1 MGKNSNCI
9 GAMKFEEKLVTILGT
24 QDLANAEARR
34 IASDSFKQVFG
45 DWENNK
51 DAKWTDKQ
59 GALRQDD
66 NGYPRLFKSG
76 NQFYY
81 KLKDGKKDFLNKIK
95 FPEIDPDDVFEITNQ
110 LRYELF
116 STKEGFDFNNIEN
129 IKGLKIAE
137 SIQSSIDSFR
147 AENIGD
153 PDAQMR
159 ADLIEKYKDDFIVE
173 VRTQIEDMGLTAS
186 KRIKAGA
193 RKDQVV
199 DLTDENG
206 NPESEMAEEE
216 KSTGMNFAESF
227 TKNSKDTA
235 SVNVK
240 LLLSTVLDTKRE
252 LRRNPDGT
260 PYINEN
266 GKNEMIISTVPGKF
280 LGKPQFVEFD
290 DVWTTLEP
298 MLADIVNFNLGG
310 DVQDVFDLM
319 IERLEGLKLVK
330 PWTEGLVD
338 RLKELNASEK
348 IGERNKITEFFQAFS
363 KAQLTYYVTEVNGR
377 NIKVINASS
386 TNSRSSKL
394 KAEWGRNFRKKFLTS
409 KGKMNKA
416 VDIEQISDM
425 ITESKNKFI
434 GQVGTRG
441 TLASKIKSISENLP
455 ILMGAMN
462 ALGVNVNNLDM
473 RNFILQVSDP
483 EKRYGEV
490 KALYEGMERTMA
502 LIKDDKVPFINAGEF
517 SNPFDNQSVLSRLAN
532 ARGLSAIQL
541 SENTIVG
548 NEGKTY
554 WTYSSLS
561 YLHNKIN
568 SWKQQAGADDT
579 MDIQALASLTYNKN
593 SRWLKYLLASDVVND
608 SEREAESLKRIQ
620 EVEIGLSS
628 SIKSKNKNDGVDNTK
643 ITIADAI
650 NDSIVKILGKKSSSQ
665 KSLFPT
671 IVPADKSRKMDISG
685 FEMFETGIVY
695 TNGKGTE
702 IDDATSDI
710 FIDYFEDEYNRMAE
724 AADQIANLPDSEK
737 IEHYHTKSM
746 NALKSQLFPEFSPA
760 EASKEVKAILYDKN
774 VPKKSTMSGLSN
786 TQKEALRPFVV
797 QAIKDRM
804 KETLQEL
811 RKNKI
816 IEVDPKEKGGL
827 KALTIDKTLMASYE
841 SQSSPVHTMVGDYV
855 VNGLISTIEYSKL
868 FSGDTAYYKDQSDLI
883 KRIPATYTDGLQLR
897 LSENDH
903 KFFNQAT
910 VNGVEVAS
918 KYLKEIRDSLTDK
931 KLIEA
936 YKKVNTTDAQAWI
949 TPHRWKF
956 LKERLGQWG
965 AQHEKVFKKMMEGK
979 ELDSKELKLAAQPLK
994 GVYFEINEGRPVY
1007 LKYSQAVLVPSLV
1020 KNTPMQAL
1028 YNKMTIDPATGEPYV
1043 NKKDEL
1049 HEVITRDGVKV
1060 GAKGITTIHKAD
1072 TSELLEDFELNSVPL
1087 SNSGWKLQQ
1096 DLPTKLI
1103 HDTLTGSQI
1112 QKNILAGIDL
1122 SSKLANYE
1130 LNGEPKTGKEIMQMI
1145 HDTIGSLV
1153 GEGKESLGTKFGI
1166 GEDNKITNMTAVY
1179 EALIDEFKSRG
1190 GDENI
1195 ISALEK
1201 EMPFDAIPQLAG
1213 RVQSIFM
1220 SIFNKE
1226 LIKVK
1231 TNGGSFIQV
1240 SPFGLESVQ
1249 EIVKDD
1255 TGEGPT
1261 KVLRSGIKIVSDNY
1275 DGKGLKPPRIENGK
1289 VMRGQAMLPYSA
1301 IKSTIEKYN
1310 KQFKDENDPG
1320 RINPWNMSA
1329 AKLKE
1334 ILDPSALE
1342 MVSYRIPNQGM
1353 SSNDALEIV
1362 GILPPELGDSII
1374 AYDAVPGKTGSD
1386 FDIDKMYV
1394 MTHHLEVRDGKIQ
1407 KVPSS
1412 MDSKKGKQ
1420 NMLVDLYASVLTS
1433 PHTYDQMMT
1442 SIDAS
1447 FLKNDIVGLFPPQ
1460 GMGSLQ
1466 FMSPIQQIK
1475 TKFEYLSGKF
1485 GVAQTA
1491 NQLVDHASNQSLN
1504 IRLKG
1509 YLGIG
1514 HQDEKG
1520 RTKFDNIKDTNGKNT
1535 ISDVLSAFLNAYVDI
1550 AKDPYISRGN
1560 HNSSTSNVTFMLLRA
1575 GAPVSWVN
1583 RFIGQ
1588 PILKDLVDVIN
1599 MSEGKTA
1606 RRLTFGTSGKTVS
1619 PMEYIRLQYG
1629 IKKGDAN
1636 EQDVA
1641 SLSESKMEA
1650 AIKKDV
1656 ALSTE
1661 EKIEQGRIL
1670 DIFEFF
1676 QDHAR
1681 SFNASVSAAKADTK
1695 GNGGG
1700 IVARQIAEN
1709 KVNEVLAAKKIIGF
1723 TTKFKDTM
1731 MGHYYN
1737 SAVLWV
1743 GDVLEASDL
1752 FLVGKHQVLDAF
1764 NEVSESLGK
1773 GRLRDPELGRVLEN
1787 SFRSYSMS
1795 GLSVFK
1801 DNNSDHHH
1809 LFKVLPEQIS
1819 ALKETSNNFLIQEL
1833 RIETSGGYEF
1843 LGIDSRTATKS
1854 FNNRIYRAWS
1864 QLLNSSDPVERKL
1877 GVDLVR
1883 YAYSQS
1889 GFNNN
1894 LNQFFSHIPHNFF
1907 AEQGIAFEIDEMFR
1921 TIDNIVAGEDF
1932 KDQMLRHQWDN
1943 KTLGSKLVPELRA
1956 DKVKG
1961 FGGLFS
1967 LGTGFISDEEKSS
1980 IAVEVDFNGNK
1991 TFPKFT
1997 KVMLNQKDVYDK
2009 GAIPNYGL
2017 FILRGEVNG
2026 NPVYT
2031 RTHKLGHKSSKGSI
2045 FEYNEKDAPTKS
2057 VVEGNNVPTKI
2068 KGEVRQI
2075 MSQLRSD
2082 PGFFENKAGISIQ
2095 ESAPSENVREVSTK
2109 ILSNQDVAAFKK
2121 YVAAAQGK
2129 LPAEFFT
2136 SDSVFAEI
2144 KDSKTE
2150 GRGKMPQDHIWIKN
2164 SDDRYDMVNQT
2175 DGEIVIANVD
2185 LETGLKYEDVNIDKV
2200 SETKVS
2206 VVDRYSVADLKA
2218 NPDKIYVF
2226 GDNMIEK
2233 GKGGQAIIRDEE
2245 NAFGIPTKVGPS
2257 MKKESFFSDTT
2268 FKSSTAQIDKS
2279 IAKIKA
2285 DGREVVFPKDG
2296 LGTGLAKLKEK
2307 APQTFEYLNKRLKE
2321 EFGFD
2326 NTTGKVSTAQ
2336 EERVLP
2342 GGSDYVA
2349 EELSVFHAK
2358 IAHLKSKMNVEVIM
2372 DANVPTSRVLGA
2384 SDPRT
2389 IKAGKPV
2396 ILINPKAVFKTTA
2409 IHEFAHIFI
2418 DAFPGGLKNK
2428 RLQKA
2433 LTELKR
2439 TALYDE
2445 VKEGYPELSD
2455 EMFEKELLATAIGRE
2470 GSEIW
2475 DSKEKEGMWTAF
2487 KNWFF
2492 DFLRRAFGLNQSEV
2506 TSLTRELLNN
2516 TVKSDLLA
2524 NLSEQEQQQKNFGQE
2539 EKDVEEVKLDNTYNQ
2554 IISSI
2559 SNLRQAIEP
2568 RTKKE
2573 LKVEES
2579 KKAGLD
2585 KGEKTKYQEVKA
2597 LDEKL
2602 TEEMDK
2608 LNETANSRAILRY
2621 VAFSQKSVNE
2631 YKALVSRL
2639 TERGKLTPEEIKN
2652 IKFFTSVFNMIPDVK
2667 QLMLEQYEKGYLKNN
2682 NGQKKKRMAV
2692 LDKIIADYDTLNQE
2706 MLGVSRRIYAQTMVE
2721 NSNEHVMAWR
2731 DKFERQYADLEARN
2745 ATPDEN
2751 IYEWVNAKMTANK
2764 DKIESEAFKFYEE
2777 QAKKSLSDIHAST
2790 GWLVSEKNI
2799 ASAEIQT
2806 VSRMIDAADFEVDRW
2821 VQAQAKEVE
2830 SAYEAFSK
2838 DYASSLGTEERYK
2851 KFVDQTD
2858 EGSYLI
2864 SEYKAGFLAKYYEA
2878 NSWMNKNVY
2887 EKKFAGIEVTKDGDY
2902 TINGQTKSLVL
2913 PRNGFKVE
2921 GTHVF
2926 YTEAGITHSMTLEEA
2941 IGKSERAY
2949 WIEENTESQKTQY
2962 GLDIKPKKYDAKGNE
2977 LWVNKAYDELS
2988 VKDREHLKS
2997 MRKMILDAHVLT
3009 EGKQT
3014 LIEKAGVA
3022 DFYRLPGVTRSS
3034 RARAL
3039 SGDLKSL
3046 VSDSVTDMFKRKEDE
3061 FELEEAGTKAKD
3073 KEEKA
3078 SVRRMADLTNK
3089 QKYDVP
3095 IPYRAKLSKTDQ
3107 SLDIHTILLMNL
3119 KEAKNFEQKKALE
3132 AQVHVMIDVMS
3143 NRLIPNHS
3151 GLQKLAVM
3159 HGFSRDKEIQMHLPK
3174 EQLPEDVKTLISIME
3189 NRIYGI
3195 KNKDAGSVAGVNMQ
3209 KATNTLLGYAGSV
3222 ALIGNFVNSFVNA
3235 TTGTVNNLIEAWGG
3249 ETYNLTNWKN
3259 AGVKYWKDAKG
3270 LVGDMGSNTHSSKTN
3285 MMLDVFNVLGSR
3297 ESLNNNFEDNSRLKS
3312 MLKTSKLRPIAQG
3325 GEHMMQSKVM
3335 YAVLD
3340 NIKILN
3346 AKGEYLDKN
3355 GNVTKDVAKAAT
3367 LDEVMY
3373 FEKDKKGEAHM
3384 KLPKWVAAT
3393 TFSPQPGKQDDI
3405 LVDARGLIKKKI
3417 IDLHG
3422 NYDNDLKNK
3431 AQREWWGKLLFFLKK
3446 WMEST
3451 TLRRWRGAATML
3463 KKSEELRDVDRYYS
3477 EDMKQYQEGF
3487 YVTAARFIRNS
3498 LIPAAKELKFEILT
3512 ADYKNLS
3519 KHEKANMRRLVAE
3532 LGMITMT
3539 ILAYAAMGG
3548 FDDDPDDDTLM
3559 ARYYLR
3565 REISELSFYLSPA
3578 ETIKLMKNP
3587 TASISVIE
3595 RYTKVLGQFLS
3606 PTERYEQGRN
3616 EGRLKLW
3623 VKTKKAL
3630 PYWAQTEKDYKA
3642 SLRFL
3647 QVMD

>member
-24 QDLANAEARR
+24 QELADAEARR
-34 IASDSFKQVFG
+34 IASDDFKKVFG

-51 DAKWTDKQ
+51 EAKWTDKQ

-76 NQFYY
+76 NQYYY
-81 KLKDGKKDFLNKIK
+81 KLKNGKKDFLNKIK

-137 SIQSSIDSFR
+137 SIQSSIDSYR
-147 AENIGD
+147 AENVGD

-159 ADLIEKYKDDFIVE
+159 ADLIEKYKEDFVIE
-173 VRTQIEDMGLTAS
+173 VRTQIEDMGLTSS
-186 KRIKAGA
+186 KRIRAGA
-193 RKDQVV
+193 RKDQIV

-206 NPESEMAEEE
+206 NPESEVAEED
-216 KSTGMNFAESF
+216 KATGMNFAESF

-240 LLLSTVLDTKRE
+240 LLLSTVLDTRYEERLDDNGDVVKE
-252 LRRNPDGT
+252 DGDVIMDLNT
-260 PYINEN
+260 I
-266 GKNEMIISTVPGKF
+266 PGRF
-280 LGKPQFVEFD
+280 LGKPKFVEFD

-298 MLADIVNFNLGG
+298 ILANIVNFNLGG

-319 IERLEGLKLVK
+319 IEKLEELEEVK
-330 PWTEGLVD
+330 PWTVGLVM
-338 RLKELNASEK
+338 RLNELNNSEK

-363 KAQLTYYVTEVNGR
+363 KAKLDYYVTEVNGR

-425 ITESKNKFI
+425 ITESKKKFI

-441 TLASKIKSISENLP
+441 TLASKMKSISDNLP
-455 ILMGAMN
+455 VLVELMN
-462 ALGVNVNNLDM
+462 NLGINVNNYDVN
-473 RNFILQVSDP
+473 NFMYQVRDQ
-483 EKRYGEV
+483 EKVYGEV
-490 KALYEGMERTMA
+490 KALYEGMERTMSI
-502 LIKDDKVPFINAGEF
+502 IKDDKSPFIVAGEF
-517 SNPFDNQSVLSRLAN
+517 KNPFDDQLVLGRLAT

-568 SWKQQAGADDT
+568 SWKQQAGVDDT
-579 MDIQALASLTYNKN
+579 MDIQTLASLTYNKN
-593 SRWLKYLLASDVVND
+593 SRWLKYLLAADVIND
-608 SEREAESLKRIQ
+608 SEREAKSLERIQ
-620 EVEIGLSS
+620 KVEIGLSS

-650 NDSIVKILGKKSSSQ
+650 NDSLVKILGQKAAAQ

-671 IVPADKSRKMDISG
+671 IVPADKSRKMDLAG

-702 IDDATSDI
+702 IDDATSDV
-710 FIDYFEDEYNRMAE
+710 FIDYFEDEYNRMDE
-724 AADQIANLPDSEK
+724 AAEEIDNLPDSEK

-746 NALKSQLFPEFSPA
+746 NALKSQLFPEFSPS
-760 EASKEVKAILYDKN
+760 EASKEVKAILYDN
-774 VPKKSTMSGLSN
+774 NRPKKSTISGLSN
-786 TQKEALRPFVV
+786 SQKKALRPFVV

-816 IEVDPKEKGGL
+816 IEVDAKEKGGL

-841 SQSSPVHTMVGDYV
+841 SQSSPIHTMVGDYV
-855 VNGLISTIEYSKL
+855 VNGLISTIEYTKL
-868 FSGDTAYYKDQSDLI
+868 FSGDPAYYKDQSDLI
-883 KRIPATYTDGLQLR
+883 KRVPATYTDGLQLR

-903 KFFNQAT
+903 KYFNQAT
-910 VNGVEVAS
+910 VNGVEVSS
-918 KYLKEIRDSLTDK
+918 KYVELIRESLTDK
-931 KLIEA
+931 ELIKA
-936 YKKVNTTDAQAWI
+936 YELDKDGKGGVNTTDAQAWI

-979 ELDSKELKLAAQPLK
+979 ELEPKELKLAAQPLK
-994 GVYFEINEGRPVY
+994 GVYFEVNDGRPVY

-1028 YNKMTIDPATGEPYV
+1028 YNKMTIDPATGEPYA

-1060 GAKGITTIHKAD
+1060 GAKGITDIHSKD
-1072 TSELLEDFELNSVPL
+1072 GELLPEFELNSTPL
-1087 SNSGWKLQQ
+1087 INSGWKLQQ

-1130 LNGEPKTGKEIMQMI
+1130 FNGEPKTGREIMQMI

-1153 GEGKESLGTKFGI
+1153 GEGRESLGTKFGI
-1166 GEDNKITNMTAVY
+1166 GEDNKITNMSAVY
-1179 EALIDEFKSRG
+1179 DALIDEFKSRG

-1226 LIKVK
+1226 LIKIK

-1255 TGEGPT
+1255 SGKDPN

-1275 DGKGLKPPRIENGK
+1275 DPKGLKPPRIDKKTGK
-1289 VMRGQAMLPYSA
+1289 VLPGQAMLPYSA
-1301 IKSTIEKYN
+1301 IRSAIDKYN
-1310 KQFKDENDPG
+1310 KQFKDENDPQ

-1334 ILDPSALE
+1334 ILDPSALQ
-1342 MVSYRIPNQGM
+1342 MVAYRIPNQGM
-1353 SSNDALEIV
+1353 SSNDPLEIV
-1362 GILPPELGDSII
+1362 GILPAELGDSII

-1407 KVPSS
+1407 KVPSN

-1420 NMLVDLYASVLTS
+1420 NMLVDLYTSVLTS

-1442 SIDAS
+1442 SIDAG
-1447 FLKNDIVGLFPPQ
+1447 FLKNDIVGLFPPKDL
-1460 GMGSLQ
+1460 GSLQ

-1504 IRLKG
+1504 IRLNG

-1514 HQDEKG
+1514 HQDNKG
-1520 RTKFDNIKDTNGKNT
+1520 NTKFDNIKDVDGKNS

-1560 HNSSTSNVTFMLLRA
+1560 HNVNTAGITFMLLRA

-1583 RFIGQ
+1583 RFVGQ

-1599 MSEGKTA
+1599 MSDGKTA
-1606 RRLTFGTSGKTVS
+1606 RRLTFGASGKTVT

-1636 EQDVA
+1636 EKDVA
-1641 SLSESKMEA
+1641 ALSPSKMEA
-1650 AIKKDV
+1650 AIKKEG
-1656 ALSTE
+1656 ALTTE
-1661 EKIEQGRIL
+1661 EKIEQGKIL

-1676 QDHAR
+1676 QDHAK
-1681 SFNASVSAAKADTK
+1681 SFNASVSASKADTK

-1700 IVARQIAEN
+1700 VLPLHIAKN
-1709 KVNEVLAAKKIIGF
+1709 KVNSVLNAKKNKILGFGAKGF
-1723 TTKFKDTM
+1723 TNKYAKSTM
-1731 MGHYYN
+1731 MGHYYHN
-1737 SAVLWV
+1737 AVLWV
-1743 GDVLEASDL
+1743 SDVLQASDL
-1752 FLVGKHQVLDAF
+1752 FLAGKQEVLHAF
-1764 NEVSESLGK
+1764 DGVSNALGK
-1773 GRLRDPELGRVLEN
+1773 GLLTDPELGRVLEN

-1801 DNNSDHHH
+1801 DNNSDHDF

-1819 ALKETSNNFLIQEL
+1819 ALKETSDNFLIQEL

-1864 QLLNSSDPVERKL
+1864 QLLNSSDPAEKKL
-1877 GVDLVR
+1877 GVDLIR
-1883 YAYSQS
+1883 YAFSQS

-1921 TIDNIVAGEDF
+1921 TVDNMVAGEDF

-1956 DKVKG
+1956 DKIKG

-1967 LGTGFISDEEKSS
+1967 LGTGFISDEENYS
-1980 IAVEVDFNGNK
+1980 IAVDIDFMGNK

-2009 GAIPNYGL
+2009 GATPNYGL

-2045 FEYNEKDAPTKS
+2045 FEYNEKEAPTKS

-2068 KGEVRQI
+2068 KGEIRQI

-2082 PGFFENKAGISIQ
+2082 PGFVEERSGMSVQEN
-2095 ESAPSENVREVSTK
+2095 APSENVREVSTK
-2109 ILSNQDVAAFKK
+2109 IISNQDIAAFKK

-2136 SDSVFAEI
+2136 SNSVFAEI

-2150 GRGKMPQDHIWIKN
+2150 GKGKMPQDHIWIKN

-2175 DGEIVIANVD
+2175 DGDIVIANVD
-2185 LETGLKYEDVNIDKV
+2185 LETGLQYTEVNIDK
-2200 SETKVS
+2200 
-2206 VVDRYSVADLKA
+2206 
-2218 NPDKIYVF
+2218 
-2226 GDNMIEK
+2226 
-2233 GKGGQAIIRDEE
+2233 
-2245 NAFGIPTKVGPS
+2245 
-2257 MKKESFFSDTT
+2257 
-2268 FKSSTAQIDKS
+2268 
-2279 IAKIKA
+2279 
-2285 DGREVVFPKDG
+2285 
-2296 LGTGLAKLKEK
+2296 
-2307 APQTFEYLNKRLKE
+2307 
-2321 EFGFD
+2321 
-2326 NTTGKVSTAQ
+2326 AQ
-2336 EERVLP
+2336 EERLLP
-2342 GGSDYVA
+2342 GDNYQL
-2349 EELSVFHAK
+2349 EDLQVFNAK
-2358 IAHLKSKMNVEVIM
+2358 IAHLQSKMNVEVVI
-2372 DANVPTSRVLGA
+2372 DSTVPTSRVLGA

-2396 ILINPKAVFKTTA
+2396 ILINPKAIFKTTA

-2439 TALYDE
+2439 TGLYDE

-2492 DFLRRAFGLNQSEV
+2492 DFLRRAFGLNRSEV
-2506 TSLTRELLNN
+2506 TNLTKELLNN
-2516 TVKSDLLA
+2516 TVNADLLA
-2524 NLSEQEQQQKNFGQE
+2524 NLSEQDQQEKNFGQQ
-2539 EKDVEEVKLDNTYNQ
+2539 EKDEEVVELENTYNQ

-2559 SNLRQAIEP
+2559 ANLRQAIEP

-2573 LKVEES
+2573 LKIEES
-2579 KKAGLD
+2579 KKAGLER
-2585 KGEKTKYQEVKA
+2585 GEKTKYQEVKA

-2602 TEEMDK
+2602 TEEMEK
-2608 LNETANSRAILRY
+2608 LNETANSRAMLRY

-2631 YKALVSRL
+2631 YKSLVSRL
-2639 TERGKLTPEEIKN
+2639 TERGKLTPEDIKN
-2652 IKFFTSVFNMIPDVK
+2652 IKFFTSVFTMIPDVK
-2667 QLMLEQYEKGYLKNN
+2667 QLMLEQYGKGYLKDN

-2706 MLGVSRRIYAQTMVE
+2706 MLGVSRRIYAKTMVE
-2721 NSNEHVMAWR
+2721 HSNEHVTAWR
-2731 DKFERQYADLEARN
+2731 KKFERQYADLESRN
-2745 ATPDEN
+2745 AAPNEN
-2751 IYEWVNAKMTANK
+2751 MYVWVNAKMVANK
-2764 DKIESEAFKFYEE
+2764 DKIESEALKFYEN

-2799 ASAEIQT
+2799 ANSEIQT

-2830 SAYEAFSK
+2830 DAYKEFSK

-2864 SEYKAGFLAKYYEA
+2864 SEYKADFLAKYYEA

-2887 EKKFAGIEVTKDGDY
+2887 EEKFAGIEVTKDGKY
-2902 TINGQTKSLVL
+2902 TINGETKELLL
-2913 PRNGFKVE
+2913 PRNGLKVE
-2921 GTHVF
+2921 GSHVF
-2926 YTEAGITHSMTLEEA
+2926 YTESGIIHSMTLQEA

-2949 WIEENTESQKTQY
+2949 WIEENTDSQKTSY
-2962 GLDIKPKKYDAKGNE
+2962 GIDIKPKKSIWANP
-2977 LWVNKAYDELS
+2977 AYEELS
-2988 VKDREHLKS
+2988 VRDREHLKS
-2997 MRKMILDAHVLT
+2997 MRAMILGAHTLT

-3034 RARAL
+3034 KARAL
-3039 SGDLKSL
+3039 AGDLKSL
-3046 VSDSVTDMFKRKEDE
+3046 VGDSVTDMFKKKEDE
-3061 FELEEAGTKAKD
+3061 FELEAEGTKAENKG
-3073 KEEKA
+3073 KN
-3078 SVRRMADLTNK
+3078 SIRRMADLTNK

-3095 IPYRAKLSKTDQ
+3095 IPFRAKLKKADQ

-3119 KEAKNFEQKKALE
+3119 KEAKNYEQKKNLE

-3189 NRIYGI
+3189 SRIYGI
-3195 KNKDAGSVAGVNMQ
+3195 KEKDAGSAAGVNMQ
-3209 KATNTLLGYAGSV
+3209 KATTTLLKYAGSV

-3259 AGVKYWKDAKG
+3259 AGLKYWKDSKG
-3270 LVGDMGSNTHSSKTN
+3270 LIDDMGSNVHSSRTN

-3312 MLKTSKLRPIAQG
+3312 MMNTSKLRPIAQG

-3346 AKGEYLDKN
+3346 KKGEYLDKN

-3373 FEKDKKGEAHM
+3373 FERDNRGDSVA

-3393 TFSPQPGKQDDI
+3393 TFSPQPDKQDDI

-3451 TLRRWRGAATML
+3451 TLRRFRGYATAL

-3487 YVTAARFIRNS
+3487 YVTAARFIKNS
-3498 LIPAAKELKFEILT
+3498 LIPAAKELKFEVMT
-3512 ADYKNLS
+3512 ADYKKLS

-3532 LGMITMT
+3532 FGMMT
-3539 ILAYAAMGG
+3539 LTVLAYAAMGG
-3548 FDDDPDDDTLM
+3548 FDDEPDDETLL
-3559 ARYYLR
+3559 ARYFLR
-3565 REISELSFYLSPA
+3565 REISELTFYLNPA

-3595 RYTKVLGQFLS
+3595 RYTKVLGQFMS
-3606 PTERYEQGRN
+3606 PTERYEQGVN

-3630 PYWAQTEKDYKA
+3630 PFWAQTEKDYKA

-3647 QVMD
+3647 QIMD

>member
-1 MGKNSNCI
+1 
-9 GAMKFEEKLVTILGT
+9 MKFEEKLVTILGT
-24 QDLANAEARR
+24 QELANAEARR

-81 KLKDGKKDFLNKIK
+81 KLKNGKKDFLNKIK

-137 SIQSSIDSFR
+137 SIQSSIDAYR
-147 AENIGD
+147 AENVGD

-159 ADLIEKYKDDFIVE
+159 ADLIEKYKEDFVIE
-173 VRTQIEDMGLTAS
+173 VRTQIEDMGLTSS

-193 RKDQVV
+193 RKDQIV

-206 NPESEMAEEE
+206 NPEGEMAEED
-216 KSTGMNFAESF
+216 KPTGMNFAESF

-252 LRRNPDGT
+252 LRKNPDGT
-260 PYINEN
+260 PYVNEN
-266 GKNEMIISTVPGKF
+266 GKNEMVISTVPGRF

-298 MLADIVNFNLGG
+298 MLADLVNFNLGG

-319 IERLEGLKLVK
+319 VEKLEGLKLVK

-338 RLKELNASEK
+338 RLKELNTSEK

-363 KAQLTYYVTEVNGR
+363 KAQLDYYVTEVNGR

-416 VDIEQISDM
+416 VDVEQISDM
-425 ITESKNKFI
+425 ITESKKKFI
-434 GQVGTRG
+434 SQVGTRG
-441 TLASKIKSISENLP
+441 TTASKIKSISENLP

-462 ALGVNVNNLDM
+462 ALGINVNNLDM

-502 LIKDDKVPFINAGEF
+502 IIKDDKAPFVVAGEF
-517 SNPFDNQSVLSRLAN
+517 KNPFDDQLVLGRLAT

-561 YLHNKIN
+561 YLHNKLN
-568 SWKQQAGADDT
+568 AWKQQAGVDDT

-593 SRWLKYLLASDVVND
+593 SRWLKYLLAADIVND
-608 SEREAESLKRIQ
+608 SEREAKSLERIQ
-620 EVEIGLSS
+620 DVQIGLSS
-628 SIKSKNKNDGVDNTK
+628 SMKSKNKNDGVDNTK

-650 NDSIVKILGKKSSSQ
+650 NDSMVKILGKKASAQ

-671 IVPADKSRKMDISG
+671 IVPADKSRKMDLAG

-702 IDDATSDI
+702 VDDATSDI
-710 FIDYFEDEYNRMAE
+710 FIDYFEDEFNRMAE
-724 AADQIANLPDSEK
+724 AADEIDNLPDSEK

-746 NALKSQLFPEFSPA
+746 NALQSQLFPEFSPA

-774 VPKKSTMSGLSN
+774 RPKKSTISGLSK

-827 KALTIDKTLMASYE
+827 KALTIDKSLMASYE

-855 VNGLISTIEYSKL
+855 VNGLISTIEYTKL
-868 FSGDTAYYKDQSDLI
+868 FSGDPAYYKNQSDLI

-903 KFFNQAT
+903 KYFNQAT

-918 KYLKEIRDSLTDK
+918 KYMKEIRDSLTDK

-936 YKKVNTTDAQAWI
+936 YKNVNTTDAQAWI

-965 AQHEKVFKKMMEGK
+965 AQHEKVFKKMMDGK
-979 ELDSKELKLAAQPLK
+979 ELEPKELKLAAQPLK
-994 GVYFEINEGRPVY
+994 GVYFEVNDGRPVY

-1028 YNKMTIDPATGEPYV
+1028 YNKMTIDPATGEPFE

-1060 GAKGITTIHKAD
+1060 GAKGITDIHSKD
-1072 TSELLEDFELNSVPL
+1072 GELLAEFELNSTPL
-1087 SNSGWKLQQ
+1087 INSGWKLQQ

-1130 LNGEPKTGKEIMQMI
+1130 LNGEPKTGREIMQMI

-1153 GEGKESLGTKFGI
+1153 GEGRESLVNKFGI

-1201 EMPFDAIPQLAG
+1201 EMSFDAIPQLAG

-1255 TGEGPT
+1255 SGEGPT

-1275 DGKGLKPPRIENGK
+1275 DPKGLKPPRIDKKTGK
-1289 VMRGQAMLPYSA
+1289 VLPGQAMLPYSA
-1301 IKSTIEKYN
+1301 IRSAIDKYN
-1310 KQFKDENDPG
+1310 KQFKNENDPQ

-1334 ILDPSALE
+1334 ILDPSALQ
-1342 MVSYRIPNQGM
+1342 MVAYRIPNQGM
-1353 SSNDALEIV
+1353 SSNDPLEIV
-1362 GILPPELGDSII
+1362 GILPPELGDSIV

-1407 KVPSS
+1407 KVPSN

-1420 NMLVDLYASVLTS
+1420 NMLVDLYTSVLTS

-1442 SIDAS
+1442 SIDAG
-1447 FLKNDIVGLFPPQ
+1447 FLKNDIVDLFPPKEL
-1460 GMGSLQ
+1460 GSLQ
-1466 FMSPIQQIK
+1466 FMSPMQQIK

-1504 IRLKG
+1504 IRLNG

-1514 HQDEKG
+1514 HKDSKG
-1520 RTKFDNIKDTNGKNT
+1520 NTKFDNITDTDGKNS

-1560 HNSSTSNVTFMLLRA
+1560 HNVNTASITFMLLRA

-1583 RFIGQ
+1583 RFVGQ

-1599 MSEGKTA
+1599 MSDGKTA
-1606 RRLTFGTSGKTVS
+1606 RRLTFGDSGKTVT
-1619 PMEYIRLQYG
+1619 PIEYIRLQYG
-1629 IKKGDAN
+1629 VKKGDAT
-1636 EQDVA
+1636 ETDVA
-1641 SLSESKMEA
+1641 ALSPSKMET
-1650 AIKKDV
+1650 AIKKEG
-1656 ALSTE
+1656 ALTTE
-1661 EKIEQGRIL
+1661 EKIEQGKIL
-1670 DIFEFF
+1670 DVFEFL

-1681 SFNASVSAAKADTK
+1681 AFNASVSAAKADTK

-1700 IVARQIAEN
+1700 VLPLHIAKN
-1709 KVNEVLAAKKIIGF
+1709 KVNAVLNAKKILGYASKGF
-1723 TTKFKDTM
+1723 TDAHATSTM
-1731 MGHYYN
+1731 MGHYYHN
-1737 SAVLWV
+1737 GVLWV
-1743 GDVLEASDL
+1743 SKVLESSDL
-1752 FLVGKHQVLDAF
+1752 FLAGKQEVLHAF
-1764 NEVSESLGK
+1764 DGVSEALGK
-1773 GRLRDPELGRVLEN
+1773 GLLTDPELGRVLEN

-1801 DNNSDHHH
+1801 DNNSDHDF

-1819 ALKETSNNFLIQEL
+1819 ALKETNDNFLIQEL

-1864 QLLNSSDPVERKL
+1864 QLLNSSDPAERKL
-1877 GVDLVR
+1877 GVDLIR

-1921 TIDNIVAGEDF
+1921 TIDNMVAGEDF

-1956 DKVKG
+1956 DKIKG

-1967 LGTGFISDEEKSS
+1967 LGTGFISDEEKYSV
-1980 IAVEVDFNGNK
+1980 AVDVDFMGNK

-1997 KVMLNQKDVYDK
+1997 KVMLNQKEVYDK

-2045 FEYNEKDAPTKS
+2045 FEYNEKEAPTKS

-2068 KGEVRQI
+2068 KGEIRDI
-2075 MSQLRSD
+2075 MKQLRSD
-2082 PGFFENKAGISIQ
+2082 PGFIEEKDAITIQ
-2095 ESAPSENVREVSTK
+2095 ESTPSENVREVSKK
-2109 ILSNQDVAAFKK
+2109 IISDIDIASFKK
-2121 YVAAAQGK
+2121 RIKDGQ
-2129 LPAEFFT
+2129 LPSEHFT
-2136 SDSVFAEI
+2136 NDSVFAEI
-2144 KDSKTE
+2144 KNSKTE
-2150 GRGKMPQDHIWIKN
+2150 GKGKMPQDHMWIKN
-2164 SDDRYDMVNQT
+2164 SNDRYDMIGQQS
-2175 DGEIVIANVD
+2175 GEIIVANVD
-2185 LETGLKYEDVNIDKV
+2185 LETGLQYTEVNIDK
-2200 SETKVS
+2200 
-2206 VVDRYSVADLKA
+2206 ADK
-2218 NPDKIYVF
+2218 
-2226 GDNMIEK
+2226 
-2233 GKGGQAIIRDEE
+2233 
-2245 NAFGIPTKVGPS
+2245 
-2257 MKKESFFSDTT
+2257 
-2268 FKSSTAQIDKS
+2268 
-2279 IAKIKA
+2279 
-2285 DGREVVFPKDG
+2285 
-2296 LGTGLAKLKEK
+2296 
-2307 APQTFEYLNKRLKE
+2307 
-2321 EFGFD
+2321 
-2326 NTTGKVSTAQ
+2326 AQ
-2336 EERVLP
+2336 EERILP
-2342 GGSDYVA
+2342 SDDYQF
-2349 EELSVFHAK
+2349 EELQVFNAK
-2358 IAHLKSKMNVEVIM
+2358 IAHLQSKMNVDVIM
-2372 DANVPTSRVLGA
+2372 DSTVPTSRVLGA

-2389 IKAGKPV
+2389 IAAGKPV
-2396 ILINPKAVFKTTA
+2396 ILINPKAIFKTTA

-2433 LTELKR
+2433 LQELKR
-2439 TALYDE
+2439 TGLYDE

-2470 GSEIW
+2470 GVDIW
-2475 DSKEKEGMWTAF
+2475 DSNEKAGMWTAF

-2506 TSLTRELLNN
+2506 TSLTKELLNN
-2516 TVKSDLLA
+2516 TVKTDLLA
-2524 NLSEQEQQQKNFGQE
+2524 NLSEQDQQEKNFGQQE
-2539 EKDVEEVKLDNTYNQ
+2539 EKDEEVVELENTYNQ
-2554 IISSI
+2554 IVSSI
-2559 SNLRQAIEP
+2559 ANLRQAIEP

-2579 KKAGLD
+2579 KKAGLE

-2602 TEEMDK
+2602 TDEMSR
-2608 LNETANSRAILRY
+2608 LNETANSRAMLRY

-2631 YKALVSRL
+2631 YKSLVSRL
-2639 TERGKLTPEEIKN
+2639 TERGKLTPEDIKN
-2652 IKFFTSVFNMIPDVK
+2652 IKFFTSVFTMIPDVK
-2667 QLMLEQYEKGYLKNN
+2667 QLMLEQYEKGYLKDN

-2721 NSNEHVMAWR
+2721 HSNEHVTAWR
-2731 DKFERQYADLEARN
+2731 KKFEKQYADLESRN

-2751 IYEWVNAKMTANK
+2751 MYVWVNAKMTANK
-2764 DKIESEAFKFYEE
+2764 DKIESEALKFYEN

-2799 ASAEIQT
+2799 ANAEIQT

-2830 SAYEAFSK
+2830 DSYKEFSK
-2838 DYASSLGTEERYK
+2838 DYASSLGTEGRYK

-2864 SEYKAGFLAKYYEA
+2864 SEYKADFLAKYYEA

-2887 EKKFAGIEVTKDGDY
+2887 EEKFAGIEVTKDGKY
-2902 TINGQTKSLVL
+2902 TYNGETKELLL
-2913 PRNGFKVE
+2913 PRNGLKVE

-2926 YTEAGITHSMTLEEA
+2926 YTEAGITHSMTLQEA

-2949 WIEENTESQKTQY
+2949 WVEENTDTQKTSY
-2962 GLDIKPKKYDAKGNE
+2962 GLDLKPKKSIWANP
-2977 LWVNKAYDELS
+2977 AYEELS

-3034 RARAL
+3034 KARAL
-3039 SGDLKSL
+3039 AGDLKSL
-3046 VSDSVTDMFKRKEDE
+3046 VSDSVTDMFKKKEDE
-3061 FELEEAGTKAKD
+3061 FELEAEGTKAAD
-3073 KEEKA
+3073 KGKN
-3078 SVRRMADLTNK
+3078 SIRRMADLTNK

-3095 IPYRAKLSKTDQ
+3095 IPFRAKLSKADQ

-3119 KEAKNFEQKKALE
+3119 KEAKNYEQKKKLE

-3189 NRIYGI
+3189 SRIYGI
-3195 KNKDAGSVAGVNMQ
+3195 KEKDAGSAAGVNMQ
-3209 KATNTLLGYAGSV
+3209 KATTTLLKYAGSV

-3259 AGVKYWKDAKG
+3259 AGVKYWKDSKG
-3270 LVGDMGSNTHSSKTN
+3270 LVDDIGSNVNSSRTN

-3312 MLKTSKLRPIAQG
+3312 MMNTSKLRPIAQG

-3340 NIKILN
+3340 NIKVLN
-3346 AKGEYLDKN
+3346 KKGEYLDKN

-3373 FEKDKKGEAHM
+3373 FERDKKGESVA
-3384 KLPKWVAAT
+3384 KLPAWVAAT
-3393 TFSPQPGKQDDI
+3393 TFSPQPGKQDEI

-3451 TLRRWRGAATML
+3451 TLRRFRGYATAL
-3463 KKSEELRDVDRYYS
+3463 KKSEELRDVDKYYS
-3477 EDMKQYQEGF
+3477 EDMKQYQEG
-3487 YVTAARFIRNS
+3487 YYITAARFIKNS
-3498 LIPAAKELKFEILT
+3498 LLPAAKELKFEAIT
-3512 ADYKNLS
+3512 ADYKNMS

-3532 LGMITMT
+3532 FGMMT
-3539 ILAYAAMGG
+3539 LTLLAYAAMGG
-3548 FDDDPDDDTLM
+3548 FDDEPDDETLM
-3559 ARYYLR
+3559 ARYFLR
-3565 REISELSFYLSPA
+3565 RELSELTFYLNPA

-3587 TASISVIE
+3587 TASVSVIE
-3595 RYTKVLGQFLS
+3595 RYTKVLGQFMS

-3647 QVMD
+3647 QIMD

>member
-9 GAMKFEEKLVTILGT
+9 GAMKFEEKLVAILGT
-24 QDLANAEARR
+24 KELADAEARR

-51 DAKWTDKQ
+51 NAKWADKH

-81 KLKDGKKDFLNKIK
+81 KLKNGKKDFLNKIK

-137 SIQSSIDSFR
+137 SIQSSID
-147 AENIGD
+147 AYKTENVGD

-159 ADLIEKYKDDFIVE
+159 ADLIEKYKEDFVIE
-173 VRTQIEDMGLTAS
+173 VRTQIEDMGLTSS
-186 KRIKAGA
+186 KRIKTNA
-193 RKDQVV
+193 KEYQFDDLIDQ
-199 DLTDENG
+199 NG
-206 NPESEMAEEE
+206 NPEGEISEEE
-216 KSTGMNFAESF
+216 KSTGMNYAESF

-240 LLLSTVLDTKRE
+240 LLLSTVLDTRRE
-252 LRRNPDGT
+252 LRKNPDGT
-260 PYINEN
+260 PYVNEN
-266 GKNEMIISTVPGKF
+266 GKNEMVISTVPGRF
-280 LGKPQFVEFD
+280 LGKPRFVEFD

-298 MLADIVNFNLGG
+298 MLADLVNFNLGG
-310 DVQDVFDLM
+310 DVQDVFELM
-319 IERLEGLKLVK
+319 IEKLEGLRLVK
-330 PWTEGLVD
+330 PWTEGLAD
-338 RLKELNASEK
+338 RLKELNTSEK

-363 KAQLTYYVTEVNGR
+363 KAKLDYYVTEVNGR
-377 NIKVINASS
+377 NLKVINASS

-409 KGKMNKA
+409 DGKMNKA
-416 VDIEQISDM
+416 VDIEQISEM
-425 ITESKNKFI
+425 ITESKKKFI
-434 GQVGTRG
+434 SQVGSRG
-441 TLASKIKSISENLP
+441 TMASKIKSISENLP

-462 ALGVNVNNLDM
+462 ALGINVNSLDV
-473 RNFILQVSDP
+473 RNFILQVGDP

-490 KALYEGMERTMA
+490 KSLYEGMERTMA
-502 LIKDDKVPFINAGEF
+502 IIKNDKSPFIVAGEF
-517 SNPFDNQSVLSRLAN
+517 KNPFDDQMVLGRLAT
-532 ARGLSAIQL
+532 ARGLSTTQL
-541 SENTIVG
+541 SENRIIGNVG
-548 NEGKTY
+548 KAY

-561 YLHNKIN
+561 YLHNKLN

-593 SRWLKYLLASDVVND
+593 SRWLRYLLAADVVND
-608 SEREAESLKRIQ
+608 SEREAKSLERIQ
-620 EVEIGLSS
+620 DVQIGLSS
-628 SIKSKNKNDGVDNTK
+628 SMKSKNKNDGVDNTNM
-643 ITIADAI
+643 TIADAI
-650 NDSIVKILGKKSSSQ
+650 NDSMVKILGKKASAQ

-710 FIDYFEDEYNRMAE
+710 FLDYFEDEINRMAE
-724 AADQIANLPDSEK
+724 AADEIDNLPDSEK

-760 EASKEVKAILYDKN
+760 EASKEVKSILYDN
-774 VPKKSTMSGLSN
+774 NRPKKSTISGLSK
-786 TQKEALRPFVV
+786 TQREALRPFVV

-827 KALTIDKTLMASYE
+827 KALTIDKTLMSAYE
-841 SQSSPVHTMVGDYV
+841 SQSSPVHTLVGDYV
-855 VNGLISTIEYSKL
+855 VNGLISTVEYTKL
-868 FSGDTAYYKDQSDLI
+868 FSGDPAYYKNQSDLV

-897 LSENDH
+897 LSKNDH
-903 KFFNQAT
+903 KYFNQAT

-918 KYLKEIRDSLTDK
+918 KFLDEIIGSLKTRNKKGDPIIKKGSVIPGTDINYPSRYYG
-931 KLIEA
+931 LSEVNGSIALA
-936 YKKVNTTDAQAWI
+936 YDKIPGVSGGVNTTDAQAWI

-965 AQHEKVFKKMMEGK
+965 AQHEKVFNKMMDGK

-994 GVYFEINEGRPVY
+994 GVYFEINDGRPVY

-1028 YNKMTIDPATGEPYV
+1028 YNKMTIDPATGEPFE
-1043 NKKDEL
+1043 NKKDEI

-1060 GAKGITTIHKAD
+1060 GAKGITDIHSKD
-1072 TSELLEDFELNSVPL
+1072 GELLTEFELNSTPL
-1087 SNSGWKLQQ
+1087 INSGWKLQQ

-1130 LNGEPKTGKEIMQMI
+1130 LNGEPKTGIEIMQMI

-1153 GEGKESLGTKFGI
+1153 GEGKKSLVNKFGI

-1240 SPFGLESVQ
+1240 SPFGLDSVQ

-1255 TGEGPT
+1255 SGEGPN

-1275 DGKGLKPPRIENGK
+1275 DPKGLKPPRIDKKTGK
-1289 VMRGQAMLPYSA
+1289 VLPGQAMLPYSA
-1301 IKSTIEKYN
+1301 IRSAIDKHN
-1310 KQFKDENDPG
+1310 KQFKDENDPQ

-1329 AKLKE
+1329 AKLKK
-1334 ILDPSALE
+1334 ILDPSALQ
-1342 MVSYRIPNQGM
+1342 MVAYRIPNQGM

-1407 KVPSS
+1407 KIPSD

-1420 NMLVDLYASVLTS
+1420 NMLVDLYTSVLTS

-1442 SIDAS
+1442 SIDAG
-1447 FLKNDIVGLFPPQ
+1447 FLKNDIVDLFPPQ
-1460 GMGSLQ
+1460 DLGSLQ

-1504 IRLKG
+1504 IRLNG

-1514 HQDEKG
+1514 HKDSKG
-1520 RTKFDNIKDTNGKNT
+1520 NTKFDNITDTDGKNS

-1560 HNSSTSNVTFMLLRA
+1560 HNVHTAGITFMLIRA

-1583 RFIGQ
+1583 RFVGQ
-1588 PILKDLVDVIN
+1588 PILKDLVDIIN

-1606 RRLTFGTSGKTVS
+1606 RRLTFGKSGKTVT
-1619 PMEYIRLQYG
+1619 PIEYVRLQYG
-1629 IKKGDAN
+1629 VKKGDAN
-1636 EQDVA
+1636 EQNVA
-1641 SLSESKMEA
+1641 ALRESKMEA
-1650 AIKKDV
+1650 AIKREG
-1656 ALSTE
+1656 ALTTE
-1661 EKIEQGRIL
+1661 EKIEQGKIL
-1670 DIFEFF
+1670 DIFEFL
-1676 QDHAR
+1676 QDHAKD
-1681 SFNASVSAAKADTK
+1681 FNASVSAAKADTK

-1700 IVARQIAEN
+1700 VTPLHIAKN
-1709 KVNEVLAAKKIIGF
+1709 KVNKVLNAKKILGYASKGF
-1723 TTKFKDTM
+1723 TSTYAESTM
-1731 MGHYYN
+1731 MGHYYHN
-1737 SAVLWV
+1737 GVLWV
-1743 GDVLEASDL
+1743 SEVLQASDL
-1752 FLVGKHQVLDAF
+1752 FLVGKQEVLHAF
-1764 NEVSESLGK
+1764 DGVSESLGK
-1773 GRLRDPELGRVLEN
+1773 GLLTDPELGRVLEN
-1787 SFRSYSMS
+1787 SFRTYSMS

-1801 DNNSDHHH
+1801 DNNLDHHY
-1809 LFKVLPEQIS
+1809 LFKVLPEKIS
-1819 ALKETSNNFLIQEL
+1819 ALKETSDNFLIQEL
-1833 RIETSGGYEF
+1833 QIETSGGYEF
-1843 LGIDSRTATKS
+1843 LGIDSSTTTKS
-1854 FNNRIYRAWS
+1854 FNNRMYRAWS
-1864 QLLNSSDPVERKL
+1864 QLLNSSDPAERKL
-1877 GVDLVR
+1877 GVDLIR

-1921 TIDNIVAGEDF
+1921 TVDKMIAGEDF
-1932 KDQMLRHQWDN
+1932 KDQMLRHQWEN

-1956 DKVKG
+1956 DKIKV

-1967 LGTGFISDEEKSS
+1967 LGTGFISDEEKHS
-1980 IAVEVDFNGNK
+1980 IAVDVDFMGNK

-1997 KVMLNQKDVYDK
+1997 KVMLNRKEAND
-2009 GAIPNYGL
+2009 GATPNYGL
-2017 FILRGEVNG
+2017 FILRGEING

-2031 RTHKLGHKSSKGSI
+2031 RTHKLGHKSGKGSI
-2045 FEYNEKDAPTKS
+2045 FEYNEKEAPTKS
-2057 VVEGNNVPTKI
+2057 VVEGNNVPVKI
-2068 KGEVRQI
+2068 KGEIRDI
-2075 MSQLRSD
+2075 MKQLRSD
-2082 PGFFENKAGISIQ
+2082 PGFVEERSGINIQ
-2095 ESAPSENVREVSTK
+2095 ENTPSEGT
-2109 ILSNQDVAAFKK
+2109 
-2121 YVAAAQGK
+2121 QG
-2129 LPAEFFT
+2129 
-2136 SDSVFAEI
+2136 
-2144 KDSKTE
+2144 
-2150 GRGKMPQDHIWIKN
+2150 
-2164 SDDRYDMVNQT
+2164 
-2175 DGEIVIANVD
+2175 
-2185 LETGLKYEDVNIDKV
+2185 
-2200 SETKVS
+2200 
-2206 VVDRYSVADLKA
+2206 
-2218 NPDKIYVF
+2218 
-2226 GDNMIEK
+2226 
-2233 GKGGQAIIRDEE
+2233 
-2245 NAFGIPTKVGPS
+2245 
-2257 MKKESFFSDTT
+2257 
-2268 FKSSTAQIDKS
+2268 
-2279 IAKIKA
+2279 
-2285 DGREVVFPKDG
+2285 
-2296 LGTGLAKLKEK
+2296 
-2307 APQTFEYLNKRLKE
+2307 
-2321 EFGFD
+2321 
-2326 NTTGKVSTAQ
+2326 Q
-2336 EERVLP
+2336 EERILP
-2342 GGSDYVA
+2342 SDDYQF
-2349 EELSVFHAK
+2349 EELQMFNAK
-2358 IAHLKSKMNVEVIM
+2358 IAHLQSKMNVDVIM
-2372 DANVPTSRVLGA
+2372 DSTVPTSRVLGA

-2389 IKAGKPV
+2389 ISAGKPV
-2396 ILINPKAVFKTTA
+2396 ILINPKAIFKTTA

-2433 LTELKR
+2433 LQELKG

-2445 VKEGYPELSD
+2445 VKEGYSELSN

-2470 GSEIW
+2470 GADIW
-2475 DSKEKEGMWTAF
+2475 DSNEKGGMWTAF

-2492 DFLRRAFGLNQSEV
+2492 DFLRRVFGLNQSEV
-2506 TSLTRELLNN
+2506 SSLTKELLNN
-2516 TVKSDLLA
+2516 TVKTDLLA
-2524 NLSEQEQQQKNFGQE
+2524 NLSAQDQQEKNFGQQ
-2539 EKDVEEVKLDNTYNQ
+2539 EKDEEVVELENTYSQ
-2554 IISSI
+2554 IVSSI
-2559 SNLRQAIEP
+2559 ANLRRALKPQSTE
-2568 RTKKE
+2568 E
-2573 LKVEES
+2573 LKIEES

-2585 KGEKTKYQEVKA
+2585 KGEKTKYQEVKD
-2597 LDEKL
+2597 LDDKL
-2602 TEEMDK
+2602 TDEMSR
-2608 LNETANSRAILRY
+2608 LNETANSRAMIRY

-2631 YKALVSRL
+2631 YKSLVGRL
-2639 TERGKLTPEEIKN
+2639 SERGKLTPEDIKN

-2667 QLMLEQYEKGYLKNN
+2667 QLMLEQYEKGFLKDS

-2721 NSNEHVMAWR
+2721 HSNEHVTAWR
-2731 DKFERQYADLEARN
+2731 KKFEKQYADLESRN

-2751 IYEWVNAKMTANK
+2751 IYVWVNAKMTANK
-2764 DKIESEAFKFYEE
+2764 DKIKSEALKFYEN

-2799 ASAEIQT
+2799 ANSEIQT
-2806 VSRMIDAADFEVDRW
+2806 VSRMIGAADFEVDRW

-2830 SAYEAFSK
+2830 DSYKDFSK
-2838 DYASSLGTEERYK
+2838 DYPSSFGTEERNK

-2858 EGSYLI
+2858 EGSYFI
-2864 SEYKAGFLAKYYEA
+2864 SEYKADFLAKYYEA

-2887 EKKFAGIEVTKDGDY
+2887 EEKFAGIEVTKDGKY
-2902 TINGQTKSLVL
+2902 KYNGETKELLL
-2913 PRNGFKVE
+2913 PRNGLKVE

-2926 YTEAGITHSMTLEEA
+2926 YTEAGITHSMTLQEA

-2949 WIEENTESQKTQY
+2949 WIEENTDTQKKSY
-2962 GLDIKPKKYDAKGNE
+2962 GLDIKPKKSIWANPAYEKLSAKDK
-2977 LWVNKAYDELS
+2977 V
-2988 VKDREHLKS
+2988 HLKF
-2997 MRKMILDAHVLT
+2997 MKDKILKIHKLT
-3009 EGKQT
+3009 DGKNS

-3034 RARAL
+3034 KARAL
-3039 SGDLKSL
+3039 AGDLKSL
-3046 VSDSVTDMFKRKEDE
+3046 VSDSITDMFKKKEDE
-3061 FELEEAGTKAKD
+3061 FELEAEGAKAK
-3073 KEEKA
+3073 EKGK
-3078 SVRRMADLTNK
+3078 SSIRRMADLTNK

-3095 IPYRAKLSKTDQ
+3095 INLRAKLSKADQ
-3107 SLDIHTILLMNL
+3107 SLDIHTILVMAL
-3119 KEAKNFEQKKALE
+3119 KDAKNYEQKKKLE
-3132 AQVHVMIDVMS
+3132 ATVNVFIDVMS

-3159 HGFSRDKEIQMHLPK
+3159 HGFNRDKEIQMHLPK
-3174 EQLPEDVKTLISIME
+3174 DQLPEDVKTLISIME
-3189 NRIYGI
+3189 SRIYGI
-3195 KNKDAGSVAGVNMQ
+3195 KEKDAGEIAGVNMQ
-3209 KATNTLLGYAGSV
+3209 KATTTLLKYAGSV

-3249 ETYNLTNWKN
+3249 ETYNINNWKN
-3259 AGVKYWKDAKG
+3259 AGLKYWKDSKG
-3270 LVGDMGSNTHSSKTN
+3270 IVDDLGSNVHSSRTN

-3297 ESLNNNFEDNSRLKS
+3297 ESLNNNFEDNSRLKAI
-3312 MLKTSKLRPIAQG
+3312 MKTSSLRPIAQG

-3340 NIKILN
+3340 GIKVLN
-3346 AKGEYLDKN
+3346 KKGEYLDKN
-3355 GNVTKDVAKAAT
+3355 GNVTKDVKNAVT
-3367 LDEVMY
+3367 LDEAMY
-3373 FEKDKKGEAHM
+3373 FERDKKGESVA
-3384 KLPKWVAAT
+3384 KLPFWASAT
-3393 TFSPQPGKQDDI
+3393 TFSPQPGNQDEI
-3405 LVDARGLIKKKI
+3405 LVDARDLIKKKI

-3451 TLRRWRGAATML
+3451 TLRRFRGYATAL
-3463 KKSEELRDVDRYYS
+3463 KKSEELRDVDKYYS
-3477 EDMKQYQEGF
+3477 EDMKQYQEGY
-3487 YVTAARFIRNS
+3487 YVTAARFIKNS
-3498 LIPAAKELKFEILT
+3498 LIPAAKELKFEIIT
-3512 ADYKNLS
+3512 ADYKNMS

-3532 LGMITMT
+3532 FGMMT
-3539 ILAYAAMGG
+3539 LTLLAYAAMGG
-3548 FDDDPDDDTLM
+3548 FDDEPDDDTLM
-3559 ARYYLR
+3559 ARYFLR
-3565 REISELSFYLSPA
+3565 RELAELSFYLNPA

-3595 RYTKVLGQFLS
+3595 RYTKVLGQFMA
-3606 PTERYEQGRN
+3606 PTERYEQGKN

-3623 VKTKKAL
+3623 VKIKKAL
-3630 PYWAQTEKDYKA
+3630 PYWAQTEKDYEA
-3642 SLRFL
+3642 SMRFL